1 MLIRNSPIIL
11 LAVSGSVL
19 TWLSCIRICFITN
32 AHPKHNSAT
41 IFLTLSTG
49 ENNVGDLLH
58 LAAGAP
64 LLESGPLSAPALKAA
79 LDAFST
85 GLPARAWPAF
95 SLNASP
101 AERSAARSA
110 DMVDA
115 LNMLTLVLPG
125 TPLPLFG
132 EELGRFLS
140 DPDSI
145 RITPDPDRYST

>member
-1 MLIRNSPIIL
+1 
-11 LAVSGSVL
+11 
-19 TWLSCIRICFITN
+19 
-32 AHPKHNSAT
+32 
-41 IFLTLSTG
+41 
-49 ENNVGDLLH
+49 VGDLLH

-64 LLESGPLSAPALKAA
+64 LLVSGPLSAPALKAA
-79 LDAFST
+79 LDAFSS

-95 SLNASP
+95 SLSASP

-132 EELGRFLS
+132 EELGRFPCSVAWGFAGVS
-140 DPDSI
+140 DPNSI
-145 RITPDPDRYST
+145 RSVDPYPDPDCESH

>member
-1 MLIRNSPIIL
+1 
-11 LAVSGSVL
+11 
-19 TWLSCIRICFITN
+19 
-32 AHPKHNSAT
+32 
-41 IFLTLSTG
+41 
-49 ENNVGDLLH
+49 VGDLLH

-64 LLESGPLSAPALKAA
+64 LLASGPLSAPALKAA
-79 LDAFST
+79 LDAFSS

-95 SLNASP
+95 SLSASP

-132 EELGRFLS
+132 EELGKFPSSAAWVRASRRATGCRPSPPPF
-140 DPDSI
+140 
-145 RITPDPDRYST
+145 R